1 MCIILYYYYRMY
13 SAGTLMYMQVDYWK
27 LNPVPMRVRK
37 LVNKGA
43 ITQMFSS
50 ASKTNSN
57 RMAKHF
63 ILRST
68 NLLIVCRIRKN

>member
-1 MCIILYYYYRMY
+1 
-13 SAGTLMYMQVDYWK
+13 MQVGSWK
-27 LNPVPMRVRK
+27 LNPVPVRARK
-37 LVNKGA
+37 LVNKGP
-43 ITQMFSS
+43 INQMFSS
-50 ASKTNSN
+50 DSKTDPN

>member
-1 MCIILYYYYRMY
+1 MY
-13 SAGTLMYMQVDYWK
+13 NAETLMRMQVGCRK
-27 LNPVPMRVRK
+27 LNPVPVRVRK

-50 ASKTNSN
+50 ASKTDSN
-57 RMAKHF
+57 RMATHF

>member
-1 MCIILYYYYRMY
+1 
-13 SAGTLMYMQVDYWK
+13 MQVGCCK
-27 LNPVPMRVRK
+27 LNPVPIRVGK

-50 ASKTNSN
+50 DSKTDPN

-68 NLLIVCRIRKN
+68 NLLIVCRIREN